1 MGYDHVG
8 KQSNTQLQRLIH
20 ARSKDTA
27 SVVVTPHAK
36 KQMAARQI
44 ASPSLF
50 KCLREGA
57 ILRQPEPNDKFG
69 TLECRIERMCS
80 GKEIGIVVALSDDD
94 PTLVIVTAMFVG
106 NRQARR

>member
-1 MGYDHVG
+1 MGYERVG
-8 KQSNTQLQRLIH
+8 KQSKTQLQRLLH
-20 ARSKDTA
+20 TRAKDTA
-27 SVVVTPHAK
+27 NVVVTAHAK
-36 KQMAARQI
+36 QQMAKRKI

-57 ILRQPEPNDKFG
+57 IHRQPEPNQAHG

-80 GKEIGIVVALSDDD
+80 GREVAVTVALSDDD

-106 NRQARR
+106 KR

>member
-1 MGYDHVG
+1 MGYDQVG
-8 KQSNTQLQRLIH
+8 KQSKTQLQRLIQ

-27 SVVVTPHAK
+27 NVVVTAHAK
-36 KQMAARQI
+36 QQMAKRKI

-50 KCLREGA
+50 KCLREGS
-57 ILRQPEPNDKFG
+57 ILRQPEPNPAHG

-94 PTLVIVTAMFVG
+94 PRLVVVTAMFVG
-106 NRQARR
+106 KR